1 MPNLGI
7 ASSFLAFL
15 VLVDFRFFRTDITH
29 VRKVRNDRH
38 APEQLKEQKLT
49 HEFVTKTIVR
59 LINSYTC

>member
-49 HEFVTKTIVR
+49 HEICYKNDRKTEK
-59 LINSYTC
+59 